1 VLVELGGCKG
11 EVTEGSEG
19 LKNPMWGEQKEL
31 QGEAAVAWRQLFGLD
46 DCRFLVL
53 ELSEAEIIMFPVQCT
68 IARDR

>member
-1 VLVELGGCKG
+1 M
-11 EVTEGSEG
+11 TGSEIYPKLLLKNL